1 MTPITHRAALACAA
15 ATLITAFSAPTHAEI
30 LSNQLLLSATADGK
44 QFSISAPFTS
54 TPGGPS
60 MGFKN
65 SINRSTAL
73 SSLFR
78 FERQIKGVT
87 LTLAGSGDLFVVK
100 QGQVLTDAT
109 LRSGSLTPLVG
120 SAYFPPPAAG
130 ATVGREFW
138 LAIGLKPFP
147 LATAEGAA
155 APYVH
160 FSWARVRFN
169 VLGIPELLQSATGF
183 NEPGLIVGQS
193 TPIQP

>member
-15 ATLITAFSAPTHAEI
+15 ATLIAAFSAPTHAEI
-30 LSNQLLLSATADGK
+30 LSQQVSLRASADGK
-44 QFSISAPFTS
+44 QFIVVTPFSS
-54 TPGGPS
+54 TPGGAS
-60 MGFKN
+60 IVFTN

-78 FERQIKGVT
+78 FERQIKGIT

-109 LRSGSLTPLVG
+109 LRSGRLTPLVG
-120 SAYFPPPAAG
+120 TAYFPPPAAG

-147 LATAEGAA
+147 LANAEGAA

-169 VLGIPELLQSATGF
+169 AAGIPELLQSATGYD
-183 NEPGLIVGQS
+183 EPGLIVGQS